1 MKQSLLSFVAIYALI
16 VGAASCNSTSSGPA
30 PVAPPSTTTGGFH
43 QVERLAR
50 PAIKE
55 ATENFADHATTNGVS
70 PENATT
76 DAKLAQSI
84 HDFAK
89 FVGRDE
95 AHATALATLLIPDEI
110 SADLS
115 DTADTK
121 AAYLGIETGGFT
133 GSKFGGRS
141 LQDDVID
148 TDLYA
153 VFGTALSDLKVVA
166 ADDGKAL
173 PCLTTDNISAAQ
185 GQATDNIT
193 PATFPYV
200 GAPH

>member
-1 MKQSLLSFVAIYALI
+1 MKQTLLSFAAIYALI
-16 VGAASCNSTSSGPA
+16 LGAASCDSTSTGPA
-30 PVAPPSTTTGGFH
+30 PVRPPSTTTAGYQ

-55 ATENFADHATTNGVS
+55 ATENYADHATTNTVS
-70 PENATT
+70 PESATT
-76 DAKLAQSI
+76 DAKLASSI
-84 HDFAK
+84 HDFAT

-95 AHATALATLLIPDEI
+95 AHASTLVKILIPDEI
-110 SADLS
+110 AADLS
-115 DTADTK
+115 DTTDTK

-133 GSKFGGRS
+133 GSNFGGRS

-153 VFGTALSDLKVVA
+153 VFGTALSDLKLVP
-166 ADDGKAL
+166 DDGKAL
-173 PCLTTDNISAAQ
+173 PCLVTDNVSAAQ
-185 GQATDNIT
+185 GQASDNIT
-193 PATFPYV
+193 PAAFPYV

>member
-16 VGAASCNSTSSGPA
+16 IGAASCNSSSSGPA
-30 PVAPPSTTTGGFH
+30 PTPPAVAGTAGFK

-55 ATENFADHATTNGVS
+55 ATENFANHAATNAVS
-70 PENATT
+70 PESATT
-76 DAKLAQSI
+76 DSVLAGSI
-84 HDFAK
+84 HDFAIA
-89 FVGRDE
+89 VGRDE
-95 AHATALATLLIPDEI
+95 AHASTLVKVLIPDEI

-115 DTADTK
+115 DTTDAK

-133 GSKFGGRS
+133 GSNFGGRS

-153 VFGTALSDLKVVA
+153 VFGTALSDLKLVT
-166 ADDGKAL
+166 DDGKAL
-173 PCLTTDNISAAQ
+173 PCLTTDNVAAAQ

-193 PATFPYV
+193 PTTFPYV